1 MLPSLGG
8 VSNFIK
14 MEAGVFDGVKNF
26 DKSPVLEESVTNEG
40 QQLLDTF
47 WQRCLDD
54 CMNLN
59 PNTDF
64 KVQELPLARIK
75 KIMKLDEDVKMISA
89 EAPIIFAKAC
99 ELFVAELTTRA
110 WIHTEESKRRTLQKT
125 DVAMAVSKYDM
136 FDFLIDIV
144 PRDEIKAN
152 SKGRPGSGN
161 DQVQYLV
168 QLPAS
173 ALNGSNGAQPITLNL
188 GGQQIVINT
197 SDDSGI
203 SVSSGVQT
211 QCEQQPVQS
220 AGNSQNQ
227 HSQQVLQIPLNQIV
241 YQNSQSD
248 NTNGENNMSMNSHSH
263 NPMHRL
269 TTSDDVPVIIQG
281 DGSTSYYTTTTTTHE
296 NINND

>member
-1 MLPSLGG
+1 MFG
-8 VSNFIK
+8 VNMNDTSSGSYIK
-14 MEAGVFDGVKNF
+14 TEAGLDNTGTLL
-26 DKSPVLEESVTNEG
+26 DEPTNEG

-47 WQRCLDD
+47 WQRCMED
-54 CMNLN
+54 CVNLN
-59 PNTDF
+59 PNTEF

-144 PRDEIKAN
+144 PRDEIKATQKT
-152 SKGRPGSGN
+152 KGTNITGG

-173 ALNGSNGAQPITLNL
+173 ALNGSSGGQPITLNFGNFYL
-188 GGQQIVINT
+188 
-197 SDDSGI
+197 
-203 SVSSGVQT
+203 
-211 QCEQQPVQS
+211 QS
-220 AGNSQNQ
+220 FFC
-227 HSQQVLQIPLNQIV
+227 
-241 YQNSQSD
+241 
-248 NTNGENNMSMNSHSH
+248 
-263 NPMHRL
+263 
-269 TTSDDVPVIIQG
+269 
-281 DGSTSYYTTTTTTHE
+281 
-296 NINND
+296 